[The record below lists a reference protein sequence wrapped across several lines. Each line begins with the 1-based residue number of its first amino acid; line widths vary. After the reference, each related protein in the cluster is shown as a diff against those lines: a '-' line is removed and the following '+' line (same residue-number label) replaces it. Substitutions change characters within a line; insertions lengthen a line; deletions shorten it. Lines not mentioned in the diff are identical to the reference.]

1 MEGLTRTEEAMLQQ
15 RLQKRQVKEFM
26 NTPYA
31 NFTKPR
37 PILPIRRRGPF
48 GGKNEIEGKE
58 KLTASET
65 SQIFGNVVD
74 HCFNACIDDF
84 TSKTL
89 SSRENGCITRCVQKQ
104 MFSQQRLSERFQ
116 EHNAEMTA
124 KMQQQ

>member
-26 NTPYA
+26 NSA
-31 NFTKPR
+31 AAA
-37 PILPIRRRGPF
+37 PF
-48 GGKNEIEGKE
+48 GENEIEEKK
-58 KLTASET
+58 KLTASQT